1 MPRQMKK
8 GLSYFNLDCDI
19 FSAKSGL
26 KPLLRRFKADGLTL
40 YIHIL
45 CDVYSSGYYYRPDNY
60 EDYLYELSEDC
71 GISVDK
77 VKLILTFMADRTL
90 LDAFSLNKNTVFT
103 SHGIQKHYVEAMKGR
118 KHSVA
123 EIRGEYWLLSPEEEV
138 KLDTFYKSTLFA
150 DNSEKMTDNSE
161 KMTDNSEILDTNKI
175 KGNKRE
181 LSQISKKES
190 NKEKKNQSYDELFE
204 NMGVKPIVK
213 EALIEFIRHL
223 QANGTILINSRLEDI
238 IVGLDMRFMT
248 DESAKVKY
256 IKDAISKG
264 YKRLPF
270 EGED

>member
-77 VKLILTFMADRTL
+77 VKLILTFMTDRTL
-90 LDAFSLNKNTVFT
+90 LDAFSLDKNTVFT

-161 KMTDNSEILDTNKI
+161 ILDTNKI

-181 LSQISKKES
+181 LSQVSKKEC
-190 NKEKKNQSYDELFE
+190 NKKKNQSYDELFE
-204 NMGVKPIVK
+204 GMGVKPIVK

-238 IVGLDMRFMT
+238 IVGLDMRFMK
-248 DESAKVKY
+248 DEAGKVKY
-256 IKDAISKG
+256 INDAISKG

>member
-77 VKLILTFMADRTL
+77 VKLILTFMTDRTL
-90 LDAFSLNKNTVFT
+90 LDAFSLDKNTVFT

-138 KLDTFYKSTLFA
+138 KLDTFYKSTLSV

-175 KGNKRE
+175 KENKRE
-181 LSQISKKES
+181 LLQVSKKES
-190 NKEKKNQSYDELFE
+190 NKKKNQSYDEIFDE
-204 NMGVKPIVK
+204 MAVVPIVK
-213 EALIEFIRHL
+213 NALIEFIRHL
-223 QANGTILINSRLEDI
+223 QANGTVLINSRLEDI
-238 IVGLDMRFMT
+238 IVGLDMRFRN
-248 DESAKVKY
+248 DELGKVKY
-256 IKDAISKG
+256 IRDAISKG

-270 EGED
+270 EGEE

>member
-77 VKLILTFMADRTL
+77 VKLILTFMTDRTL
-90 LDAFSLNKNTVFT
+90 LDAFSLDKNTVFT

-138 KLDTFYKSTLFA
+138 KLDTFYKSTL
-150 DNSEKMTDNSE
+150 SVDNSE

-175 KGNKRE
+175 KENKRE
-181 LSQISKKES
+181 LLQVSKKES
-190 NKEKKNQSYDELFE
+190 NKKKNQSYDEIFDE
-204 NMGVKPIVK
+204 MAVVPIVK
-213 EALIEFIRHL
+213 NALIEFIRHL
-223 QANGTILINSRLEDI
+223 QANGTVLINSRLEDI
-238 IVGLDMRFMT
+238 IVGLDMRFRN
-248 DESAKVKY
+248 DELGKVKY
-256 IKDAISKG
+256 IRDAISKG

-270 EGED
+270 EGEE